1 MGLSSWAENGWL
13 QPHCSSGQEIAN
25 LLGIVER
32 ELHDA
37 SVSGISQDARLGML
51 YNAALRL
58 ADIALRA
65 AGYRAARG
73 GSQHHRILMSL
84 PLTMGVE
91 WQEAADALDATRVL
105 RNRAD
110 YESVGFATQQQL
122 QELRDIVLRLRDAVI
137 ARSWH
142 N

>member
-1 MGLSSWAENGWL
+1 MSLSSWAEDGWL
-13 QPHCSSGQEIAN
+13 QPHRTSGQEIAN
-25 LLGIVER
+25 LLGIVDR
-32 ELHDA
+32 ELNDA
-37 SVSGISQDARLGML
+37 SVTQVSQDARLGML

-73 GSQHHRILMSL
+73 GSQHHRVLMSL
-84 PLTMGVE
+84 PLTMGAE
-91 WQEAADALDATRVL
+91 WHKAADSLDATRVL

-122 QELRDIVLRLRDAVI
+122 EELRDIVLRLRDAVI
-137 ARSWH
+137 ARTSSA
-142 N
+142 

>member
-1 MGLSSWAENGWL
+1 
-13 QPHCSSGQEIAN
+13 
-25 LLGIVER
+25 
-32 ELHDA
+32 
-37 SVSGISQDARLGML
+37 ML

-73 GSQHHRILMSL
+73 GSQHHRIIMSL
-84 PLTMGVE
+84 PLTLGVE
-91 WQEAADALDATRVL
+91 WTAAADALDATRVL

-122 QELRDIVLRLRDAVI
+122 EELRNIVLRLREAVI

-142 N
+142 S